1 MVPGTRRGENVDLNP
16 IIQED
21 STESTTGISSGW
33 MALTPEEEWGP
44 FNWVT
49 TEEEFIE
56 FINNEYAVQREFYKN
71 PRDYEGVSFQAKY
84 LQDSLGRPMLV
95 PGQIHIIYGASE
107 SKKSFL
113 GLTAVLDNHGFYIDL
128 EMGGPGLSTRIGK
141 MNYEYSCSD
150 GFAIYPTKD
159 ELLVLVAELCDRPAT
174 VVVIDSFA
182 QLSVLLDKDTNSG
195 GDTGLIFQM
204 VLRPLAT
211 AGHAVVVIDH
221 SPKAKNSND
230 HPIGSQNKKAQADI
244 MYRVQINDG
253 TGQSEL
259 FIEKDRY
266 HVIRGR
272 LNDGQD
278 LYGEVRLTDNPLR
291 LKIVPA
297 DYLEQSRTIVGVRH
311 NIYRIMERIMLA
323 VIKSKRLT
331 KSEIDTQVQGKSGE
345 ITKARNEL
353 VSQGFL
359 VEVIEK
365 EKGVKPKTFLALS
378 EKKWR
383 FTTLDLD

>member
-1 MVPGTRRGENVDLNP
+1 MDIEPLVKEGLVDL
-16 IIQED
+16 
-21 STESTTGISSGW
+21 TTGITSGW
-33 MALTPEEEWGP
+33 ISPTPEEEWGP
-44 FNWVT
+44 YEWVN
-49 TEEEFIE
+49 TEEEFIQVV
-56 FINNEYAVQREFYKN
+56 NNEYAVHREFYKN
-71 PRDYEGVSFQAKY
+71 PRDYEGINFQAKY
-84 LQDSLGRPMLV
+84 LFDAFGRPMLV

-113 GLTAVLDNHGFYIDL
+113 GLTAVLENHGFYIDL
-128 EMGGPGLSTRIGK
+128 EMGGPGLSTRLGK
-141 MNYEYSCSD
+141 MNYDYSRSD

-159 ELLVLVAELCDRPAT
+159 ELMVLVAELCERPET
-174 VVVIDSFA
+174 VVVIDSFS

-195 GDTGLIFQM
+195 GDTGLIFQK

-221 SPKAKNSND
+221 SPKARNSND

-244 MYRVQINDG
+244 MYRVQINDS

-297 DYLEQSRTIVGVRH
+297 DYMEQSRTIVGVSH

-323 VIKSKRLT
+323 VTKSTRLT
-331 KSEIDTQVQGKSGE
+331 KSEIDAQVQGKSGE

-353 VSQGFL
+353 VNQGYL
-359 VEVIEK
+359 IEVVVK
-365 EKGVKPKTFLALS
+365 EEGKKLKTFLALG
-378 EKKWR
+378 ENHWR
-383 FTTLDLD
+383 FTTLDLN